1 MEQITWENTAK
12 VLEEYAEF
20 IVKTYRENLAHE
32 GTNASKKLSDT
43 LKSKVVV
50 GQSVISVELRLQD
63 YWYYVER
70 GRKAGKFPPI
80 DKLMEWIKVKPIIAQ
95 PMKNGKVPKPKQLAY
110 LIGRKIARKGTKGT
124 QALERASERTY
135 QSFQYALEQAIALD
149 IEEGVVNIIR
159 GVF

>member
-1 MEQITWENTAK
+1 
-12 VLEEYAEF
+12 
-20 IVKTYRENLAHE
+20 
-32 GTNASKKLSDT
+32 
-43 LKSKVVV
+43 
-50 GQSVISVELRLQD
+50 VISVELRLQD

-80 DKLMEWIKVKPIIAQ
+80 DKLREWIKAKPIIAQ

-110 LIGRKIARKGTKGT
+110 LIGRKIARRGTKGT

-135 QSFQYALEQAIALD
+135 QSFRYALEQAIALD